1 MQKFEPFAM
10 NSSIFHLPEKLF
22 FIMFS
27 KKQTWFWA
35 LAGREYRRFTI
46 SPYVKLSVQ
55 LSAKR

>member
-1 MQKFEPFAM
+1 M

>member
-1 MQKFEPFAM
+1 M
-10 NSSIFHLPEKLF
+10 NSSIFHLPEKTF

-46 SPYVKLSVQ
+46 SPICKIVGAIIS
-55 LSAKR
+55 